1 MHGNIPYLFDC
12 WADLVVH
19 LLLLKSSSMGG
30 ITVGVQSDIVERN
43 SKLGRFMHKKEIFL
57 FLQRLFCSSKLL
69 QKSSSMLQRLSCE

>member
-43 SKLGRFMHKKEIFL
+43 SKLGRFMHK
-57 FLQRLFCSSKLL
+57 R
-69 QKSSSMLQRLSCE
+69 